1 MESLPRCACGC
12 GQPVQRR
19 GKHGPV
25 PIYATK
31 ACRQRAL
38 RQRQLAAEF
47 TPLPD
52 VIRNAPVPVST
63 AGTDQQVQRAILELR
78 TIGFAMQRLGIT
90 ARPELAHRCQRVGDQ
105 VIQSLRDNFGE
116 GI

>member
-1 MESLPRCACGC
+1 MDQINRCACGC
-12 GQPVQRR
+12 GEAVRRR

-38 RQRQLAAEF
+38 RQRQLAMEL

-52 VIRNAPVPVST
+52 VIKHAPVHVST
-63 AGTDQQVQRAILELR
+63 AGTEQQVHRAILELR
-78 TIGFAMQRLGIT
+78 SIGYAMQRLGRV
-90 ARPELAHRCQRVGDQ
+90 ARPELAHRCARVGDQ
-105 VIQSLRDNFGE
+105 VIAALRENFGE

>member
-1 MESLPRCACGC
+1 MESRCACGC
-12 GQPVQRR
+12 GQEVKRR
-19 GKHGPV
+19 GKHGPI

-38 RQRQLAAEF
+38 RQRQLAMEL

-52 VIRNAPVPVST
+52 VIKNAPVATST
-63 AGTDQQVQRAILELR
+63 AGTDHQVQRAILELR
-78 TIGFAMQRLGIT
+78 SIGFAMQRLGRV
-90 ARPELAHRCQRVGDQ
+90 ARPELAYRCQRVGDQ

>member
-1 MESLPRCACGC
+1 MDQIRRCACGC
-12 GQPVQRR
+12 GSEVRRR
-19 GKHGPV
+19 GRHGPV

-38 RQRQLAAEF
+38 RQRQLAIEF

-52 VIRNAPVPVST
+52 VIKNAPVHVST
-63 AGTDQQVQRAILELR
+63 AGTDAQVQRAVLELKSL
-78 TIGFAMQRLGIT
+78 GYAMQRLGQV
-90 ARPELAHRCQRVGDQ
+90 ARPEFAYRCQRVGDQ
-105 VIQSLRDNFGE
+105 IIQSLRDNFGE